1 MVQFNDKVSM
11 DNEKEIEFAKTEHE
25 KAKVFLDNIIALNT
39 EEVKGFIVNQNK
51 GKKVQGNSK
60 TLILIDATISMSQL
74 LHKTKS
80 TL

>member
-25 KAKVFLDNIIALNT
+25 KAKIFLDNIIALNT

-51 GKKVQGNSK
+51 GKKV
-60 TLILIDATISMSQL
+60 
-74 LHKTKS
+74 
-80 TL
+80 